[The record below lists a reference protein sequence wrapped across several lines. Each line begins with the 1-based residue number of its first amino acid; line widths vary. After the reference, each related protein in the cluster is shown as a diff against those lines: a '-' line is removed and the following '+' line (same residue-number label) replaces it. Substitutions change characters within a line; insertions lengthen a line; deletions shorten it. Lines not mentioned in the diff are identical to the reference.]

1 MYAIFRANVREI
13 DQEKRAALQR
23 RLLEAVTNIV
33 AGEALE
39 EKLATVKFLTNS
51 GDR

>member
-1 MYAIFRANVREI
+1 MREI

-23 RLLEAVTNIV
+23 RLLDAVTNIV

-39 EKLATVKFLTNS
+39 EKLAAVKFLANVEDCS
-51 GDR
+51 FFPEFVC